1 MLAAFVRKHKTL
13 AAMALICLGI
23 AAWNTSTS
31 IRGRIQAHFDIARGH
46 YKILGYG
53 LTRAWQGEYVRLLKE
68 RYGVEYHEEA
78 LCIVSKSVVDYV
90 DAYDEVSKA
99 AANRKFGR
107 NIFEETAGDARRS
120 WEHRTGRDLQK

>member
-23 AAWNTSTS
+23 GAWDMSAS
-31 IRGRIQAHFDIARGH
+31 IRGRIQAHLDIARGH
-46 YKILGYG
+46 YRILGYG
-53 LTRAWQGEYVRLLKE
+53 LPSPWRGEYVRLLKE
-68 RYGVEYHEEA
+68 RYGVEFHEEA

-90 DAYDEVSKA
+90 DAYDDVSKA

-107 NIFEETAGDARRS
+107 NIFEETAEDARRI
-120 WEHRTGRDLQK
+120 WEHRADRYPQK